1 MELSQER
8 KRSSLKKEHQ
18 SRFFKERKSMRAYER
33 LIRYAKVYTTSDP
46 ESSETPSTLRQFD
59 LAKLLKKE
67 MEETGIEDVSI
78 SDKCYVTGFIP
89 ATRGYENVPRL
100 GFIAHMDTAPD
111 FSGANVNPQLH
122 EHYDGQAISLG
133 CGRVID
139 PKSFPDLIDMKG
151 KTVMTAD
158 GSTLLGADD
167 KAGVAEIM
175 TMAESLISGNIPHGK
190 ICIAFTPD
198 EEIGSGAKDLDLD
211 AFGADF
217 AYTVDGGYMGEI
229 TYETFNAA
237 QADFDITGFAVHP
250 GSGKDVMVNAALV
263 ACEINSMLPPA
274 DIPRLTEGYE
284 GFFHLIHMSGD
295 VEKASIAY
303 IVRDHK
309 EANFY
314 ARLDILRHIEK
325 TLNNKYGENTVHLI
339 IKQQYRNME
348 EKIRPCMHLVETAKT
363 VMKSLGVEPDT
374 APVRGG
380 TDGAELSFRGLPCP
394 NLGTG
399 GYGYH
404 GPYEHIAIEDM
415 DTVADILLGIV
426 KSYSKKYS

>member
-1 MELSQER
+1 
-8 KRSSLKKEHQ
+8 
-18 SRFFKERKSMRAYER
+18 MRAYER

-46 ESSETPSTLRQFD
+46 DSMKTPSTKRQFD
-59 LAKLLKKE
+59 LAKLLKEE
-67 MEETGIEDVSI
+67 MEGVGIEHVSI
-78 SDKCYVTGFIP
+78 SDKCYVTGFIS
-89 ATRGYENVPRL
+89 ATKGYENVPRL

-111 FSGANVNPQLH
+111 FSGENVKPVLH
-122 EHYDGQAISLG
+122 ENYNGQAIGIG

-139 PKSFPDLIDMKG
+139 PKSFPDLLDMKG

-175 TMAESLISGNIPHGK
+175 TMAENIIFSNIPHGK

-198 EEIGSGAKDLDLD
+198 EEIGSGAKDLDLNS
-211 AFGADF
+211 FGADF

-237 QADFDITGFAVHP
+237 QADFKITGFAVHP
-250 GSGKDVMVNAALV
+250 GSGKGVMVNAALV
-263 ACEINSMLPPA
+263 ACEINAMLPPA

-309 EANFY
+309 EANFN
-314 ARLDILRHIEK
+314 ARLDLLRHIEK
-325 TLNNKYGENTVHLI
+325 TINEKYGEGTVRLAVR
-339 IKQQYRNME
+339 QQYRNME
-348 EKIRPCMHLVETAKT
+348 EKIRPCMHMVETAKA

-374 APVRGG
+374 TPVRGG

-415 DTVADILLGIV
+415 DIVTNILVGIV
-426 KSYSKKYS
+426 RSYSKKKD